1 VSARA
6 ALLRARAVARFE
18 LRWQAHDMMTWV
30 YAGVLFGLPF
40 AFTGT
45 TAVDLVGERGPVPR
59 TAAWALAHALAG
71 VTAFGQ
77 VITTFVAAGAA
88 LRDDALRTR
97 DLVAATR
104 LTRLEYLAGRYAG
117 VTATMVLLYLALP
130 LGAWLGARMPWA
142 PDGAFPAGR
151 ALWPWAVLVLPNALL
166 VSALFF
172 AAGALVG
179 TLVPILLLGVVL
191 VGLWQAGV
199 ALAQDPATAW
209 WGALLDPFG
218 NGALT
223 AVTGGWDAARRGAAA
238 VPWTATPLVANRA
251 LWLGVAALAAG
262 WTLARWDFRRAAPRR
277 APRPPNARAP
287 AVPAV
292 GGGTGGTGGAVAAP
306 ASPPRAPAQVAE
318 FARFTLREIAA
329 DRLYLALLALGA
341 LNAGFGGWRAARG
354 SVPPDPAAA
363 TERALGFVAAHGRV
377 FALLVAAV
385 WAGELVWRE
394 RDLRA
399 DAVRDVLPARTAS
412 AVAGKLTA
420 LGLALLPMALALVA
434 AAGVVATL
442 RGMPWAWGDALRWG
456 VATAW
461 PALARLALVATAL
474 HALVQQKV
482 AGHFALVLLWLVVV
496 ALGAATGVDAA
507 RWLDPLP
514 VTDAP
519 PAWAA
524 LPVAAAAGVVARVRW
539 RRGRLPAGG

>member
-18 LRWQAHDMMTWV
+18 LRWQAHDMMTGV

-191 VGLWQAGV
+191 VGLWQAGGGAGAGPGHRV
-199 ALAQDPATAW
+199 VGRPARPVRER
-209 WGALLDPFG
+209 GAD
-218 NGALT
+218 
-223 AVTGGWDAARRGAAA
+223 GGHRRVGRGAARRRCGPVDRDAAGREPRALAGRGGARRRVDPGA
-238 VPWTATPLVANRA
+238 VGLPTRGPQAGTATA
-251 LWLGVAALAAG
+251 
-262 WTLARWDFRRAAPRR
+262 
-277 APRPPNARAP
+277 
-287 AVPAV
+287 
-292 GGGTGGTGGAVAAP
+292 
-306 ASPPRAPAQVAE
+306 
-318 FARFTLREIAA
+318 
-329 DRLYLALLALGA
+329 
-341 LNAGFGGWRAARG
+341 
-354 SVPPDPAAA
+354 
-363 TERALGFVAAHGRV
+363 
-377 FALLVAAV
+377 
-385 WAGELVWRE
+385 
-394 RDLRA
+394 
-399 DAVRDVLPARTAS
+399 
-412 AVAGKLTA
+412 
-420 LGLALLPMALALVA
+420 
-434 AAGVVATL
+434 
-442 RGMPWAWGDALRWG
+442 
-456 VATAW
+456 
-461 PALARLALVATAL
+461 
-474 HALVQQKV
+474 
-482 AGHFALVLLWLVVV
+482 
-496 ALGAATGVDAA
+496 
-507 RWLDPLP
+507 
-514 VTDAP
+514 
-519 PAWAA
+519 
-524 LPVAAAAGVVARVRW
+524 
-539 RRGRLPAGG
+539 